1 MATEATINTHGTAVG
16 YVRIDPARD
25 SYERRA
31 GCMEAFDN
39 SSNGANGSG
48 LNIDAMLEE
57 LSKELNIDAMLEELS
72 GAVKKLPRHR
82 QGQLFD
88 ELEGRA

>member
-1 MATEATINTHGTAVG
+1 
-16 YVRIDPARD
+16 
-25 SYERRA
+25 
-31 GCMEAFDN
+31 MEAFDN

-57 LSKELNIDAMLEELS
+57 QAASGDAMLEELSKELSKELGIDAMLEELV
-72 GAVKKLPRHR
+72 GEVKKLPHHR